1 MIWPNGAKTAF
12 SLGFDMDG
20 DTIWLN
26 KTRNLPK
33 GNTYLKVPS
42 I

>member
-26 KTRNLPK
+26 KTRNLLN
-33 GNTYLKVPS
+33 GDIDLK
-42 I
+42 